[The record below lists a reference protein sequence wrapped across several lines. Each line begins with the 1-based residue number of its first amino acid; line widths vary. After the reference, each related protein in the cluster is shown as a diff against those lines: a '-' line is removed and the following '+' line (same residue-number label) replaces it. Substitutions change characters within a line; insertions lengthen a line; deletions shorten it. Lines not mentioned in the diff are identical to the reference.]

1 MPSRRSFLTTA
12 GGLAAVGAAGPVLAQ
27 FRVEIS
33 GVGAT
38 QVPIAINRF
47 RDEDR
52 APQAIAPIVR
62 ADLERSGV
70 FRIVDASTNLDETGS
85 PNFGED
91 GTMTTCGV
99 PVLAEGAST

>member
-1 MPSRRSFLTTA
+1 MLKRRSVIA
-12 GGLAAVGAAGPVLAQ
+12 CAAGALAVPAWGQ

-38 QVPIAINRF
+38 QLPISIVKF

-52 APQAIAPIVR
+52 AGQAISSIVR

-70 FRIVDASTNLDETGS
+70 FRIVEGGGALDES
-85 PNFGED
+85 
-91 GTMTTCGV
+91 
-99 PVLAEGAST
+99 SS

>member
-1 MPSRRSFLTTA
+1 MLKRRSVIA
-12 GGLAAVGAAGPVLAQ
+12 CAAGALVTPAWAQ

-38 QVPIAINRF
+38 QLPISIVKF

-52 APQAIAPIVR
+52 VGQAISTIVR

-70 FRIVDASTNLDETGS
+70 FRIVEGGGALDETSS
-85 PNFGED
+85 PNWGEWR
-91 GTMTTCGV
+91 GRR
-99 PVLAEGAST
+99 LA